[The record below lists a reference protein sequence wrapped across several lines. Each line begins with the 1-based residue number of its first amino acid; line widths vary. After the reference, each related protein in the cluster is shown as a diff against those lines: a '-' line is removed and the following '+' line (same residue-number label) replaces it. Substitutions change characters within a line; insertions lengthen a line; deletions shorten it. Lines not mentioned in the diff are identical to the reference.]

1 MKLEIGKRYNVLS
14 VNLINTEYDM
24 EYLGDTFVFGIRV
37 HLFRDVEEPD
47 FILSHSDKILHNY
60 VKPTRIIK

>member
-60 VKPTRIIK
+60 VKPTKCN

>member
-60 VKPTRIIK
+60 IKPTKCN

>member
-37 HLFRDVEEPD
+37 HLFRDVEEPN
-47 FILSHSDKILHNY
+47 FILSHSDKILQNY
-60 VKPTRIIK
+60 VKPTKTN

>member
-1 MKLEIGKRYNVLS
+1 MKLEIGKKYNVLS
-14 VNLINTEYDM
+14 ANMINTEYDM

-37 HLFRDVEEPD
+37 HLFRDVEEPN

-60 VKPTRIIK
+60 VKPTKCN

>member
-60 VKPTRIIK
+60 IKQTKCN

>member
-37 HLFRDVEEPD
+37 HLFRDVEEPN

-60 VKPTRIIK
+60 VKPTKCN

>member
-47 FILSHSDKILHNY
+47 FILKY
-60 VKPTRIIK
+60 TKTKCEAT

>member
-1 MKLEIGKRYNVLS
+1 MKLEIGKKYNVLS

-37 HLFRDVEEPD
+37 HLFRDVEEPN

-60 VKPTRIIK
+60 VKPTKCN

>member
-1 MKLEIGKRYNVLS
+1 MKLEIGKKYNVLS

-37 HLFRDVEEPD
+37 HLFRDVEVPN

-60 VKPTRIIK
+60 VKPTKCN

>member
-1 MKLEIGKRYNVLS
+1 MKLEIGKTYNVLS

-37 HLFRDVEEPD
+37 HLFRDVEEPN

-60 VKPTRIIK
+60 VKPTKCN

>member
-1 MKLEIGKRYNVLS
+1 MKLEIGKKYNVLS

-37 HLFRDVEEPD
+37 YLFRDVEEPN
-47 FILSHSDKILHNY
+47 FIIAHSDKILQNY
-60 VKPTRIIK
+60 VKPTKTN